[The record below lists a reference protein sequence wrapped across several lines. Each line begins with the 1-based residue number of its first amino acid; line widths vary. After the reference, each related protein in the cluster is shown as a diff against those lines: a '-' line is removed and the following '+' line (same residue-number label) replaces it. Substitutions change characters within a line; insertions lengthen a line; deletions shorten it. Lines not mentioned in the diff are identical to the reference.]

1 MGFSTRL
8 MKSIA
13 GHLGE
18 EYAADVQEYDSV
30 LQDILGNI
38 DALHWSEN
46 DQAYCD
52 LLLKG
57 NDVDYVCHKGYLSL
71 FPMILGLLPADS
83 PKLVAILDMM
93 RDENELWTPYG
104 LRSLSASDAK
114 FNTGE
119 NYWRGPIWM
128 NVNYLAL
135 QSLYN
140 VGIRILARVI
150 QDEKLT

>member
-1 MGFSTRL
+1 

-13 GHLGE
+13 GYLGE
-18 EYAADVQEYDSV
+18 EYAADVQQYDSV

-93 RDENELWTPYG
+93 RDEKELWTPYG

-140 VGIRILARVI
+140 VGIGILIRFI
-150 QDEKLT
+150 INE